1 MGQRLIM
8 FAAPTAR
15 ERLKDTRT
23 QRITVKDGLSVKIT
37 DNFEKQKKVR
47 RL

>member
-8 FAAPTAR
+8 FAEPTAR
-15 ERLKDTRT
+15 ERRKDTKT
-23 QRITVKDGLSVKIT
+23 QIKNHSKRLYVKIT